1 MQLKKT
7 ENQPR
12 YFNISSIIFDE
23 CCVPKP
29 DLPIVFE
36 KEFLPTF
43 AGKTIIRVFHD
54 HEQAQISC

>member
-1 MQLKKT
+1 MRSNVNDLMK
-7 ENQPR
+7 R
-12 YFNISSIIFDE
+12 YTSVIFDE
-23 CCVPKP
+23 CCVPKT
-29 DLPIVFE
+29 DLPIVIE